1 MVSIIH
7 AIGILASMFLLGPV
21 MARVPLAALAGV
33 LMVTAWRMNEWSAI
47 RFMFSKHFKTA
58 MIAFS
63 ITMIATIALD
73 LTQAILIGTIIAAGI
88 FISQIAQIDITV
100 QDVDPQKLREK
111 GIAAEG
117 KCSHVKVAF
126 VTGPLFFAA
135 TGFFNEAFTNL
146 GDTHALILSMR
157 GVPLIDT
164 AGVETIERLY
174 DKLNSQGGILM
185 FAGMHENAQRML
197 ERSGLA
203 DKIGR
208 ENFFW
213 SSDQAIVELERR
225 ICSFCSV
232 ES

>member
-1 MVSIIH
+1 
-7 AIGILASMFLLGPV
+7 
-21 MARVPLAALAGV
+21 
-33 LMVTAWRMNEWSAI
+33 
-47 RFMFSKHFKTA
+47 
-58 MIAFS
+58 
-63 ITMIATIALD
+63 
-73 LTQAILIGTIIAAGI
+73 
-88 FISQIAQIDITV
+88 
-100 QDVDPQKLREK
+100 VDPQKLQEK

-117 KCSHVKVAF
+117 KCGHVKVAF

-174 DKLNSQGGILM
+174 DKLNDQGGVLM

-213 SSDQAIVELERR
+213 SSDQAIVESERR
-225 ICSFCSV
+225 ICSFCSAQN
-232 ES
+232 